1 MELVC
6 LVTGLALL
14 LVVVVAGEVE
24 LVLRCQSP
32 VTSPLCPVGCSS
44 VPRFSGFL
52 LFGRV
57 LAYSK
62 NRISFFN
69 N

>member
-14 LVVVVAGEVE
+14 LVEVVAGEVE
-24 LVLRCQSP
+24 LVLCCQSP
-32 VTSPLCPVGCSS
+32 VSSPGCPVGYSS
-44 VPRFSGFL
+44 VLRFSGFL
-52 LFGRV
+52 VSGRV

-62 NRISFFN
+62 K
-69 N
+69 